1 MTYTAGAL
9 EDVSPFGGRSLSF
22 GNYRRVLFGGGVV
35 VLGTVAAG
43 WVIVTSLTVATS
55 WMAASFHGANPAI
68 QTRPPIMAPEAMALA
83 NPYGTLA
90 REFFGSV
97 RVVDVPESA
106 SAVVAAS
113 APDPL
118 FDPEWAHALAQT
130 FAPTGSASVL
140 SDRSFQSAAAV
151 LSSPLLSPPAVQA
164 KNPPDSQATRDIAR
178 APDVTREA
186 ELTPPADPAPELPY
200 KRTVEKQDTAS
211 PPAGP
216 AAPPVAAAPPSPPAS
231 GPFSFLAKLFAG
243 PQADTNSNLLPDR
256 ASRTAIY
263 DIAAHTV
270 YLPNGNKLEAHSG
283 MGQMLDDPRYVNAKD
298 RGATPPHVYD
308 LVLRESL
315 FHGVQA
321 IRLNPVGDGNMFGRD
336 GILAHPY
343 MLGPNGQSNG
353 CVSFRDYHEFLRA
366 FQNGEVDRLVVVPRL
381 GDKPS
386 QSVRTRHKR
395 PDRYALNNRTL

>member
-1 MTYTAGAL
+1 MTYTAGVL
-9 EDVSPFGGRSLSF
+9 DDVSPFGGRSFSL
-22 GNYRRVLFGGGVV
+22 GNYRRVVLGGVAV
-35 VLGTVAAG
+35 GLGTVAAG
-43 WVIVTSLTVATS
+43 WVIVTTLTVATT

-68 QTRPPIMAPEAMALA
+68 QARPPIMAPEAMALA

-90 REFFGSV
+90 SALFGSV

-106 SAVVAAS
+106 PTLATAS
-113 APDPL
+113 ASDPF
-118 FDPEWAHALAQT
+118 FDPEWGHALAQM
-130 FAPTGSASVL
+130 FAPAGSAPLL
-140 SDRSFQSAAAV
+140 SGGSFEDAATL
-151 LSSPLLSPPAVQA
+151 LSPPLLSPPTVQA
-164 KNPPDSQATRDIAR
+164 KNPPDSQATHDVAR
-178 APDVTREA
+178 APGVTREA
-186 ELTPPADPAPELPY
+186 ELMPPADPAPELPS
-200 KRTVEKQDTAS
+200 KRTVEKQDTAR
-211 PPAGP
+211 AP
-216 AAPPVAAAPPSPPAS
+216 AAPPVAAIPPQPPAS
-231 GPFSFLAKLFAG
+231 GPFSFFAKLFAP
-243 PQADTNSNLLPDR
+243 PQTDSSLLPDR
-256 ASRTAIY
+256 NSRTAIY
-263 DIAAHTV
+263 DIEAHTV
-270 YLPNGNKLEAHSG
+270 YLPNGNRLEAHSG
-283 MGQMLDDPRYVNAKD
+283 MGHMLDDPRYVNAKD

-353 CVSFRDYHEFLRA
+353 CVSFKDYHEFLRA

-395 PDRYALNNRTL
+395 PDRYALNNRSL